1 MDINL
6 KVSPAELEAKAT
18 DFKGVMSQIK
28 TLTDDMMADVTGLSS
43 TWTGDASA
51 AYSSKFKKLQ
61 TDMDTMGRMINEHV
75 TNLTNMAKDYT
86 STESSNASA
95 TDVLSGNVIS

>member
-1 MDINL
+1 MEFL
-6 KVSPAELEAKAT
+6 KGCSCKSA
-18 DFKGVMSQIK
+18 
-28 TLTDDMMADVTGLSS
+28 ADVTGLSS

-51 AYSSKFKKLQ
+51 AYISKFKKLQ

>member
-1 MDINL
+1 
-6 KVSPAELEAKAT
+6 
-18 DFKGVMSQIK
+18 
-28 TLTDDMMADVTGLSS
+28 
-43 TWTGDASA
+43 
-51 AYSSKFKKLQ
+51 
-61 TDMDTMGRMINEHV
+61 MDTMGRMINEHV

>member
-1 MDINL
+1 MDRRF
-6 KVSPAELEAKAT
+6 S
-18 DFKGVMSQIK
+18 D
-28 TLTDDMMADVTGLSS
+28 
-43 TWTGDASA
+43 SA
-51 AYSSKFKKLQ
+51 IIAIIFAYISKFKKLQ